1 MDFDAFKEA
10 CFSEAAARGCGDA
23 EIYYAQSTSS
33 SVDVLEGAV
42 ESYEVNTDGGANLR
56 VKYDGKSGYAF
67 TQKLDEPDKLVIR
80 AIDNAMAVETA
91 DEQPMQGK
99 SEYRTI
105 SRPQK
110 RADELTNDGRT
121 ELALEL
127 ERTAKAADSRVVRVM
142 TCTVAEQQTRIRI
155 SNTRGLDAADESRIA
170 FAVLAPVTKV
180 EDDVR
185 TAYAFRTG
193 DEIFDIDALAAQAV
207 ANSVMQHGGAPVAAG
222 KYRVLIRNDAMT
234 ELIAAFSPMF
244 SGEAAQKG
252 LTLFADKLGEKI
264 AADILTIT
272 DDPLLKGRERPF
284 DGEGV
289 PSVMTKVVD
298 KGVLRSFLYDL
309 KSAKKAGVASTSNG
323 GRAGA
328 AAPVSVMP
336 SNFFIEPG
344 VESYDALVEKLEDGL
359 VITSMSGMHAGLS
372 TVSGEFSL
380 IASGLLVEG
389 GRVVRPVEQ
398 ITVGGSFVELISS
411 VTDIGCDAY
420 WSMPGK
426 SSFSAP
432 SMLFEGLMVSGK

>member
-193 DEIFDIDALAAQAV
+193 DEIFDIDALAA
-207 ANSVMQHGGAPVAAG
+207 GC
-222 KYRVLIRNDAMT
+222 R
-234 ELIAAFSPMF
+234 
-244 SGEAAQKG
+244 
-252 LTLFADKLGEKI
+252 FADCAHLC
-264 AADILTIT
+264 
-272 DDPLLKGRERPF
+272 
-284 DGEGV
+284 
-289 PSVMTKVVD
+289 
-298 KGVLRSFLYDL
+298 
-309 KSAKKAGVASTSNG
+309 
-323 GRAGA
+323 
-328 AAPVSVMP
+328 
-336 SNFFIEPG
+336 EPG
-344 VESYDALVEKLEDGL
+344 CAVREAVERGELDRKRYESYVKLKTEKERRVKRLEALARNK
-359 VITSMSGMHAGLS
+359 
-372 TVSGEFSL
+372 
-380 IASGLLVEG
+380 
-389 GRVVRPVEQ
+389 RN
-398 ITVGGSFVELISS
+398 
-411 VTDIGCDAY
+411 
-420 WSMPGK
+420 K
-426 SSFSAP
+426 
-432 SMLFEGLMVSGK
+432 